1 MYRISCSKCLGT
13 GFIKN
18 KITYCENNKFK
29 IFSHSCYK
37 CENKKAELSGKFTIC
52 DKCYGDGYTYKKLE
66 KEIK

>member
-1 MYRISCSKCLGT
+1 MYSISCSKCLGT

-37 CENKKAELSGKFTIC
+37 CENKKAELSGKFTVC
-52 DKCYGDGYTYKKLE
+52 DECYGGGVYLQKIRKRN
-66 KEIK
+66 